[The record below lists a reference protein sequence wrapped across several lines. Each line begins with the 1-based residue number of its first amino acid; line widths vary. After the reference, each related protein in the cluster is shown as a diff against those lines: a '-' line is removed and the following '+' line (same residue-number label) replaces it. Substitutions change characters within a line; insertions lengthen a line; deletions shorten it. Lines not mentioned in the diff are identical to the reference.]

1 MGELLPWVKTGFVA
15 QELFSPKFMAKV
27 FRIACPAKPRL
38 GSMDVQDLGV
48 ELSELIAQTDEEG
61 GTDTTIVLEVI
72 DGKSVPRY
80 IDEAI
85 ELLLEQRARLGLIVV
100 CDGATTHDHDSS
112 LPMVL
117 CAHINEVN
125 RRGLLWNPVSE
136 RIVPA
141 RPSALF

>member
-72 DGKSVPRY
+72 GNTIVPLY
-80 IDEAI
+80 VDFAI
-85 ELLLEQRARLGLIVV
+85 EYLIDQRARVGVIVV
-100 CDGATTHDHDSS
+100 CKGVTTHDPDST
-112 LPMVL
+112 LPKAL
-117 CAHINEVN
+117 CVNVSEVN
-125 RRGLLWNPVSE
+125 RRGVLWNPVSK
-136 RIVPA
+136 RVIPA
-141 RPSALF
+141 RPSAAY